1 MNPKTALANFVYDK
15 KVKAKQWYKET
26 FTEKQGEKLYKEN
39 QPKLDKVQERVV
51 NDLTSK
57 GISLVHVSELF
68 PDGKWWER
76 LSKFT
81 NDFVQRDDVQNY
93 IKKYKNNES
102 LEGTITENYT
112 KKYLYRKYNIDREK
126 PIEFADEFIQFGI
139 EEKMLDIMA
148 AYFKR
153 YSKLRGIDLWY
164 NIAGGTDKAP
174 EHSQNW
180 HRDGEDSELVKVFL
194 YFNDIDETAGPF
206 TFIPETHSHG
216 RYGDLFP
223 ASNKF
228 TNMYGGS
235 YPTKEEV
242 ESSFKQEQIKV
253 CTAKAGT
260 LIFCDTNG
268 IHRGGFCTLKDRIL
282 GNWIYTTPSSF
293 TDNIT
298 KVSKPEGAEKLSE
311 KVKFALSF

>member
-26 FTEKQGEKLYKEN
+26 FAEKQGEKLYNEN
-39 QPKLDKVQERVV
+39 PPKLDEVQKRVT
-51 NDLTSK
+51 NELLTK
-57 GISLVHVSELF
+57 GISLVDINELF
-68 PDGKWWER
+68 PDGKWWQR

-81 NDFVQRDDVQNY
+81 NDFVQREEVQDY
-93 IKKYKNNES
+93 IYRYKNGLS
-102 LEGTITENYT
+102 LEGTIADKYA
-112 KKYLYRKYNIDREK
+112 KKYLYRKYNVERDK
-126 PIEFADEFIQFGI
+126 PVDFNDEFIQFGI
-139 EEKMLDIMA
+139 EERMLDIVS

-153 YSKLRGIDLWY
+153 YAKLRGIDLWY
-164 NIAGGTDKAP
+164 NIAGGTEKAP

-206 TFIPETHSHG
+206 TYIPETHSRG
-216 RYGDLFP
+216 KYGDLYP

-235 YPTKEEV
+235 YPTREEV
-242 ESSFKQEQIKV
+242 EGKFTQQQIKV

-298 KVSKPEGAEKLSE
+298 KVSKPANAGGLSV
-311 KVKFALSF
+311 KAKFALSF